1 MLFEVVFKKDWPGPN
16 YACFNDFL
24 SEQPKLESES
34 ALRALA
40 FHHHTRSK
48 YVNEGPQIRMDGS
61 TIAGS
66 MQFMSG

>member
-1 MLFEVVFKKDWPGPN
+1 MLFEVVFKKDWPGPD

-40 FHHHTRSK
+40 FHHQNGDHTK
-48 YVNEGPQIRMDGS
+48 QIRE
-61 TIAGS
+61 
-66 MQFMSG
+66 